1 MSDIESED
9 EDISK
14 LGGEDQGAA
23 SASAPGTTVGEP
35 VSKDPIDEGARILLE
50 DVEVIS
56 DEEDTAGAKNG
67 AAEDKEEKEALKEE
81 PGDEDKKAAQEE
93 QEQETSGPDIVLE
106 DSLEVPIFLRN

>member
-9 EDISK
+9 EEISK
-14 LGGEDQGAA
+14 LGGEDQEAA

-56 DEEDTAGAKNG
+56 DEDTAGAKNG
-67 AAEDKEEKEALKEE
+67 AAEDKEEKETLKEE